1 VSDDEAEL
9 DMFREESTRIVDDF
23 ARMLGEYR
31 AGAADGDG
39 DPDLLNR
46 AYRAVHGLKGFAGAF
61 GASAVGRL
69 SQGLERA
76 LDDMRLGRRARS
88 PEVFAALSDAVA
100 MFGRLLAP
108 AGEGVDIEPLL
119 VQLRT
124 VGELPPSDEPRE
136 SIAWV
141 GASIVEAVTQ
151 YEEHRLRE
159 NLRAGR
165 SLYRVHAV
173 FTAETIDTGVE
184 RLGEKM
190 RPWGEAITYVPSP
203 DEAPDDGIVI
213 DVVLGSHAG
222 LAEIS
227 AALGDRDVS
236 VHRIER
242 GEAT

>member
-1 VSDDEAEL
+1 MSDDDAEL
-9 DMFREESTRIVDDF
+9 DMFRQESTRMVDDF

-31 AGAADGDG
+31 AGAAGGEG

-46 AYRAVHGLKGFAGAF
+46 AYRAIHGLKGFAGAF

-76 LDDMRLGRRARS
+76 LDDMRLGRRAHS
-88 PEVFAALSDAVA
+88 PEVFAALSAAVA
-100 MFGRLLAP
+100 MVGRLLAP

-242 GEAT
+242 EAT